1 MLKNEKDVYGMI
13 WRKLQGISE
22 KNPGVEW
29 QVLSAFVS
37 FVNAEAA
44 SGKTPLKAGQR
55 AASRGG

>member
-1 MLKNEKDVYGMI
+1 MT
-13 WRKLQGISE
+13 
-22 KNPGVEW
+22 GVIC
-29 QVLSAFVS
+29 FVS